1 MNILLIDDEADVRT
15 SLSHFLGKL
24 GHAVSPVPD
33 GPQGLKVFHNKDF
46 DVVITDIRMPGLDG
60 IELLKRLKEIEQS
73 PVDVIVITGH
83 GDMENAI
90 KALKFGA
97 FDYLCKPINVR
108 ELAITLERS
117 AKYATLRKNYL
128 QLKQDF
134 ESRLEQKTTAV
145 RMEADHL
152 RSAYLEE
159 IGLDEPYVYSEGMRQ
174 VMDQSERFSTDRE
187 VPVLLQGESGT
198 GKELVARYIHH
209 FAQGTKI
216 QPFVAINCGAISRE
230 LIEAELFGHE
240 PGAFTGASPR
250 GKIGKIEAASGGTL
264 FLDEIGEMP
273 LEAQTKLLRV
283 LENRE
288 IYRVGGVKEI
298 PVDVRFI
305 SATNK
310 ELFAEVGEGRFRLDL
325 YYRINLGKISI
336 PSLSERQED
345 ILPLAT
351 RFISRAFKR
360 KGQEFGGFTPDAEE
374 FLLCSQWP
382 GNVRELKNLMER
394 VVLLSPY
401 DVIDSEC
408 LCSVWEP
415 PPQSAQSRSTASFDT
430 NFRLPAE
437 GLDLEDLNAQIIV
450 KALSM
455 HKGNQTRT
463 AKYLGISRRVLQGR
477 IKKYGIA

>member
-33 GPQGLKVFHNKDF
+33 GPQGLKVFHNHDF
-46 DVVITDIRMPGLDG
+46 DAVITDIRMPGLDG
-60 IELLKRLKEIEQS
+60 IELLRRLKEIEQS

-90 KALKFGA
+90 KALKYGA

-117 AKYATLRKNYL
+117 AKYAALRKNYL
-128 QLKQDF
+128 QLKQEF

-152 RSAYLEE
+152 RTAYLKE
-159 IGLDEPYVYSEGMRQ
+159 IGLDEPYIYSEGMRQ
-174 VMDQSERFSTDRE
+174 VMDQSERFSTDRS
-187 VPVLLQGESGT
+187 VPVLIQGKSGT

-209 FAQGTKI
+209 YAQGSKI
-216 QPFVAINCGAISRE
+216 LPFVAINCGAISRE

-283 LENRE
+283 LENRV
-288 IYRVGGVKEI
+288 ICRVGGVKEI

-310 ELFAEVGEGRFRLDL
+310 ELSTEIEEGRFRLDL

-360 KGQEFGGFTPDAEE
+360 KGRYFGEFTPDAEE
-374 FLLCSQWP
+374 LLLCSQWP

-394 VVLLSPY
+394 VALLSPY

-408 LCSVWEP
+408 LRSVWESA
-415 PPQSAQSRSTASFDT
+415 PQAPQNKSPASLDT
-430 NFRLPAE
+430 DFHLPAK
-437 GLDLEDLNAQIIV
+437 GLDLEDLNARITT

-455 HKGNQTRT
+455 HHGNQTRT

-477 IKKYGIA
+477 IKKFGIA